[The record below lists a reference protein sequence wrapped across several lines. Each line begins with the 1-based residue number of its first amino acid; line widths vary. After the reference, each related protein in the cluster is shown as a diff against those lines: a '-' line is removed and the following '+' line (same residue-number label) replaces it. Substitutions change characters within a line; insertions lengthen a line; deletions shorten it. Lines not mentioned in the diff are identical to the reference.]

1 MEENGIITDRVDL
14 AKHLS
19 DISRNTPRVSFKIS
33 YTATDGN
40 LRTDKSFQ
48 EFCHYYANNEYLAGI
63 GLLMEAF
70 YFYKQ
75 MASLNDKVELIDQ
88 KINDLKES
96 LENKPKELV
105 VKKTF

>member
-1 MEENGIITDRVDL
+1 MEEESIIKDRTEL

-19 DISRNTPRVSFKIS
+19 DVSRNTPRVSFKIS

-40 LRTDKSFQ
+40 LRIDKSFQ

-63 GLLMEAF
+63 GILMEAF

-75 MASLNDKVELIDQ
+75 MASLNDKVE
-88 KINDLKES
+88 DLAKYMEDFVKTT
-96 LENKPKELV
+96 EPKPKE
-105 VKKTF
+105 KKTF

>member
-1 MEENGIITDRVDL
+1 MEEESIIKDRTEL

-19 DISRNTPRVSFKIS
+19 DVSRNTPRVSFKIS

-40 LRTDKSFQ
+40 LRIDKSFQ

-63 GLLMEAF
+63 GILMEAF

-75 MASLNDKVELIDQ
+75 MASLNDKVE
-88 KINDLKES
+88 DLAKYMEDFVKTT
-96 LENKPKELV
+96 EKPKEE
-105 VKKTF
+105 KKFF